1 MALKPIIAVGMIV
14 VLIVGF
20 AIGLVAAPLLMP
32 QSTAADPV
40 WDSIVASGKIR
51 IGTDPSWPPY
61 ESLDSNNKIVGFEID
76 LANAIATKLG
86 LTLETSSVIFD
97 NIVSSVKDKS
107 LDMGVSGFSI
117 TPDRLEQV
125 AFTIPH
131 STTQAEIIMTQS
143 KKDALGI
150 TMLNSLSDLKTQGLT
165 VGTQTGTTEESE
177 LIDAG
182 VSHKS
187 FTDYG
192 TAIQD
197 MMSANPSVDCV
208 YAETPIT
215 TSWIA
220 QYQAQGKAISIIYQ
234 APYYPCAFVVNKDAH
249 TFLAKVDGA
258 LAEIIKSGQMDE
270 LKAKWNA

>member
-1 MALKPIIAVGMIV
+1 MIV

-40 WDSIVASGKIR
+40 WDSVVASGKIR

-234 APYYPCAFVVNKDAH
+234 APYYPCAFVVNKDAR

>member
-40 WDSIVASGKIR
+40 WDSVVASGKIR
-51 IGTDPSWPPY
+51 IGTDPSWTPY

-234 APYYPCAFVVNKDAH
+234 APYYPCAFVVNKDAR

-258 LAEIIKSGQMDE
+258 LAEIIKSGQMDT

>member
-1 MALKPIIAVGMIV
+1 LALKPIIAVGMIV

-40 WDSIVASGKIR
+40 WDSVVASGKIR

-234 APYYPCAFVVNKDAH
+234 APYYPCAFVVNKDAR

-258 LAEIIKSGQMDE
+258 LAEIIKSGQMDT
-270 LKAKWNA
+270 LKAKWSA

>member
-1 MALKPIIAVGMIV
+1 MIV

-40 WDSIVASGKIR
+40 WDSVVASGKIR

-234 APYYPCAFVVNKDAH
+234 APYYPCAFVVNKDAR

-258 LAEIIKSGQMDE
+258 LAEIIKSGQMDT
-270 LKAKWNA
+270 LKAKWSA

>member
-40 WDSIVASGKIR
+40 WDSVVASGKIR

-234 APYYPCAFVVNKDAH
+234 APYYPCAFVVNKDAR

-258 LAEIIKSGQMDE
+258 LAEIIKSGQMDT
-270 LKAKWNA
+270 LKAKWSA